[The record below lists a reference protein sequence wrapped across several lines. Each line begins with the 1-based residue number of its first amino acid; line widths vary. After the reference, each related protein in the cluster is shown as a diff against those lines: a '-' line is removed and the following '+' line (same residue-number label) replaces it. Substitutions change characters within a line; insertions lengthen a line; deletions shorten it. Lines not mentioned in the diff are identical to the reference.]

1 MKQNIIWL
9 ALALLF
15 ATGVT
20 LSMTAGAFR
29 PAATAEATE
38 PAAALEATQSVVT
51 ANATP
56 AQQQVPVAPLDDVP
70 ALKPTTGTEPL
81 ARRIVEPSALPAPR
95 AAEAAVVPSPLAP
108 ATTATAASQPWQD
121 SGAGIKPVAGEAQPT
136 RKPKDSKAEPPAKH
150 LKRTANARACT
161 SAAPSRFADLLR
173 RLNLAPRCATR
184 RSAA

>member
-15 ATGVT
+15 AISVT

-51 ANATP
+51 ATATP

-70 ALKPTTGTEPL
+70 PLKPAIGTEQL
-81 ARRIVEPSALPAPR
+81 ARGIPEPSALPAPR
-95 AAEAAVVPSPLAP
+95 VVEAAVVPSPLAP
-108 ATTATAASQPWQD
+108 AMSATVTSQPWQD
-121 SGAGIKPVAGEAQPT
+121 STARIKPVEGDAQPI
-136 RKPKDSKAEPPAKH
+136 RKSKDSKAEPLGKH

>member
-15 ATGVT
+15 AIGVT

-29 PAATAEATE
+29 PAATAEVTE
-38 PAAALEATQSVVT
+38 PGAVLEATASVVA

-56 AQQQVPVAPLDDVP
+56 ARQQVPVAPLDDVP
-70 ALKPTTGTEPL
+70 PLKPTIGTEQL
-81 ARRIVEPSALPAPR
+81 ARGIVEPGAVPSPR
-95 AAEAAVVPSPLAP
+95 AAEAMVVPSPLAP
-108 ATTATAASQPWQD
+108 ATTATVASQARQD
-121 SGAGIKPVAGEAQPT
+121 SRADVKPVEGDAQPT
-136 RKPKDSKAEPPAKH
+136 RKPKDSKAEPPAKN
-150 LKRTANARACT
+150 LKRTASARACP

-173 RLNLAPRCATR
+173 RLNLAPRCAAR